1 MVPINSDE
9 DGNITEPINI
19 QHPFMRGIMNFDDY
33 NYKNFNDYVLIEEP
47 GSFDKKQIIEERK

>member
-47 GSFDKKQIIEERK
+47 GSFDKK